1 MIPIV
6 GALLGT
12 LAENGLTLLSSA
24 IQAKGKQIV
33 EEKWGVKI
41 PDNPTPADVESLRQ
55 LQYEHE
61 EKLLELGIEKAKIEQ
76 EELKA
81 LLEAQANQENNVS
94 DRWKADMA
102 SDSWLSKNI
111 RPMTL
116 VYILTA
122 YLLFAGLSA
131 AGINVQESYVSLLG
145 QWGMLVMT
153 AYFGGRTVEKVMEL
167 RNKGDKWVL
176 HKNKPLSSWM
186 LANWFSTLR
195 NKDSLLPV
203 ES

>member
-12 LAENGLTLLSSA
+12 LAESGLTLLSSA
-24 IQAKGKQIV
+24 IQAKGKDVV
-33 EEKWGVKI
+33 EKTLGVKI
-41 PDNPTPADVESLRQ
+41 PDNPTPADVEKLRQ
-55 LQYEHE
+55 LQYDHE
-61 EKLLELGIEKAKIEQ
+61 ERLLELGIEKAKLEQ
-76 EELKA
+76 QELEA
-81 LLEAQANQENNVS
+81 LLAAQANQENNVS

-167 RNKGDKWVL
+167 RGKGGDK
-176 HKNKPLSSWM
+176 
-186 LANWFSTLR
+186 
-195 NKDSLLPV
+195 
-203 ES
+203 

>member
-12 LAENGLTLLSSA
+12 LAQNGLGLLASA

-33 EEKWGVKI
+33 EDKLGVKI
-41 PDNPTPADVESLRQ
+41 SDNPTPAEVETLRQ
-55 LQYEHE
+55 LQYDHE
-61 EKLLELGIEKAKIEQ
+61 ERLLELGIEKARLEQ

-81 LLEAQANQENNVS
+81 LLAAQANQENNVS
-94 DRWKADMA
+94 DRWKADMT

-122 YLLFAGLSA
+122 YLLFAALSA
-131 AGINVQESYVSLLG
+131 AGIQVQESYVQLLG

-153 AYFGGRTVEKVMEL
+153 AYFGGRTVEKIMDM
-167 RNKGDKWVL
+167 RKGGDK
-176 HKNKPLSSWM
+176 
-186 LANWFSTLR
+186 
-195 NKDSLLPV
+195 
-203 ES
+203 